1 MRKAHAKWESVVYTV
16 PNAAER
22 VQKPLAYARGSETQ
36 AATAR
41 RLAFDSVAVR
51 LQELETP
58 RRQIPGRD
66 FLRRSGVHRK
76 VTGVPDFVQPSKDR
90 VEVDS
95 TRLPERQIPRARRSA
110 WGSRS

>member
-1 MRKAHAKWESVVYTV
+1 MRKARAKSKAWST
-16 PNAAER
+16 
-22 VQKPLAYARGSETQ
+22 
-36 AATAR
+36 

-66 FLRRSGVHRK
+66 SLGRSGVHRK

-90 VEVDS
+90 IEVDS
-95 TRLPERQIPRARRSA
+95 TRLPESQIPWTRRSA
-110 WGSRS
+110 RGAKDRGSRDWCGLHTPDSASARGAWPGP